1 MTISVRF
8 YIFTDA
14 GLQRI
19 SQRVMDGL
27 AQGQDA
33 MPQFAGTK
41 QKVANIIV
49 ELEEG
54 KPARITRADGSF
66 LQFDSA
72 GKIHK
77 SLVNSG
83 FKAMETFDALDRS
96 KRIKSKSKVV
106 DLSPKLNREK
116 WEREHRW
123 ELSKN
128 DLDLISADLWKM
140 KKAEVAKVVQAKG
153 VKVVPPPLTSE
164 ARDALSEI
172 QTHVFGIHG
181 KLEFLTEPALKGLA
195 FEVRSLAS
203 KDIDGAVWLGVATAV
218 DRRKEILT
226 RNRTG
231 SGIWY
236 ASVDVT
242 RWDPSH
248 RTGRCESFVHQKCN
262 SKKEAEEVARRLLV
276 ENAKHFSFETSVD
289 ARVVCDL
296 EWLEDSSGGDDEDLI
311 DSEN

>member
-1 MTISVRF
+1 MTVSLRF
-8 YIFTDA
+8 YIFAND
-14 GLQRI
+14 GLQRV
-19 SQRVMDGL
+19 SQRVMEGL
-27 AQGQDA
+27 AHGQDA

-41 QKVANIIV
+41 QKIANVIV

-54 KPARITRADGSF
+54 KPARIARADGTY
-66 LQFDSA
+66 LHFDAA
-72 GKIHK
+72 GKVHDF
-77 SLVNSG
+77 LMNSG
-83 FKAMETFDALDRS
+83 MEAMDTFDALERS
-96 KRIKSKSKVV
+96 KRIKWKSKVV
-106 DLSPKLNREK
+106 DISPKLNREK

-140 KKAEVAKVVQAKG
+140 KKAKAAKVVQAKG
-153 VKVVPPPLTSE
+153 VNPTPPPLTSE
-164 ARDALSEI
+164 ARNAVREI
-172 QTHVFGIHG
+172 QTHIFGIQS

-195 FEVRSLAS
+195 FEARSLAS
-203 KDIDGAVWLGVATAV
+203 KDLDGAVWLGVAAAA
-218 DRRKEILT
+218 DRRKEILA

-242 RWDPSH
+242 RWDPSQ
-248 RTGRCESFVHQKCN
+248 RMGRRESFVHEKCN

-276 ENAKHFSFETSVD
+276 ENAKYFSAETSVE

-296 EWLEDSSGGDDEDLI
+296 EWFEDSSGDDDEG
-311 DSEN
+311 